1 MHKGKIS
8 KTMQYLPFVFMGI
21 MMCIIHSRI
30 GLDTADDVWFENQV
44 KAPGFNLGQWLYIR
58 YYIWSSRTIIEAIM
72 LFVLSLPQLIWRIL
86 DSAMFVLTA
95 MFMSKNFCTE
105 EHIVLKNW
113 LIVFLNLTVN
123 LKVMSEAG
131 WGAATMNYVWPLAMA
146 LVAVYS
152 IRKVYDKKKMKAL
165 EYIVYSICLLF
176 AANMEQLSIVLLIT
190 FGTANF
196 VYWLENK
203 KISKYLIV
211 QLGVVLLDL
220 VWILYCP
227 GNEARQMQETQ
238 RWYPIFENFGVLKK
252 AELGISNTLT
262 VAFLRDDLWILILT
276 MIICLAVWN
285 KYQNWFYRLLGT
297 GLFVIVAVLQYFYSI
312 CGETRMPYDL
322 MSNRGLIRPE
332 TMYAEKVWLI
342 YFGLLFLCC
351 LILIDFY
358 IIYQESLQMLI
369 TAGIFLMGM
378 MTKAMMG
385 FSPTIWVSLHR
396 TEWIMIYAMLC
407 CCVILINSVDYKK
420 IKTTIV
426 LLLIVIPYGIIGL
439 SNMLHI

>member
-1 MHKGKIS
+1 
-8 KTMQYLPFVFMGI
+8 
-21 MMCIIHSRI
+21 
-30 GLDTADDVWFENQV
+30 
-44 KAPGFNLGQWLYIR
+44 
-58 YYIWSSRTIIEAIM
+58 
-72 LFVLSLPQLIWRIL
+72 
-86 DSAMFVLTA
+86 
-95 MFMSKNFCTE
+95 
-105 EHIVLKNW
+105 
-113 LIVFLNLTVN
+113 
-123 LKVMSEAG
+123 
-131 WGAATMNYVWPLAMA
+131 
-146 LVAVYS
+146 
-152 IRKVYDKKKMKAL
+152 
-165 EYIVYSICLLF
+165 
-176 AANMEQLSIVLLIT
+176 MEQLSVVLLIT

-196 VYWLENK
+196 IYWLENK

-285 KYQNWFYRLLGT
+285 RYQNWFYRLLGT